1 MKGAGTYPYKRRVS
15 DKKMKNSELKEYL
28 NSFPHQNTIPLTQKQ
43 IWIDDFLYLLYPY
56 RTLKMSDYILFH

>member
-28 NSFPHQNTIPLTQKQ
+28 NSFP
-43 IWIDDFLYLLYPY
+43 
-56 RTLKMSDYILFH
+56 DYGYGTASVSTGNWETGKSG